1 MATLLMGR
9 WDHGGN
15 LLIEASH
22 DVGDGDEA
30 MIDGYVDDQDDTDG
44 MAWAATFD
52 VDVHRHA
59 VQRTYEEYVRD
70 EGTDLI
76 DKVHGF
82 EPITD

>member
-1 MATLLMGR
+1 MARLLMGR

-15 LLIEASH
+15 LLIEASRNFK
-22 DVGDGDEA
+22 DGDDAA
-30 MIDGYVDDQDDTDG
+30 MDSYVALHATDD

-59 VQRTYEEYVRD
+59 VQRAYEEYVRD

-82 EPITD
+82 EPTTD

>member
-15 LLIEASH
+15 LLIDESLRV
-22 DVGDGDEA
+22 DDGDDA
-30 MIDGYVDDQDDTDG
+30 TTDSLVDDQDDTDG

-52 VDVHRHA
+52 VDSHRRA
-59 VQRTYEEYVRD
+59 IQRAYDEYVQH

-76 DKVHGF
+76 DQVHGY
-82 EPITD
+82 EPSTA